1 MIDGANDATMDSQSY
16 TLPSKT
22 ADWFDMDTIAD
33 IERQSLPEF
42 FRGVYPSKT
51 PNSYKEYRDF
61 MIKLYRMN
69 PQTYITATSKLT
81 TETFIYSLRRYVF
94 SLPEALVWGCLCHS
108 ARACVLGA
116 LGPNQLQRAT
126 RAEAAQAISPQREHL
141 LQSLDQCDQHAS
153 LDKK

>member
-51 PNSYKEYRDF
+51 PNTYKEYRDF

-69 PQTYITATSKLT
+69 PQTYITATSKSI
-81 TETFIYSLRRYVF
+81 TETFMYSPRHCVC
-94 SLPEALVWGCLCHS
+94 SLPKALVWRCLCHS
-108 ARACVLGA
+108 ARACVPGA
-116 LGPNQLQRAT
+116 LGPNQLQRAAG
-126 RAEAAQAISPQREHL
+126 AEAAQTISSQREHL
-141 LQSLDQCDQHAS
+141 LQGLDQCDQHAS